1 MTLDAPT
8 PPQAPLNDPRTVNA
22 WAMFDWANS
31 AFALVI
37 TVAIFPA
44 YFESVVFETVR
55 ILGIEMESSALFS
68 WLITL
73 AYLLIAA
80 VSPFLSGIADAGGKR
95 LWFLKIFTTIGAISC
110 TLLFFFTSMETLWLG
125 SLFFVLGLIGFAGGL
140 VFYNSFLPIISTPDK
155 FDTYS
160 AKGFAL
166 GFAGSVLLLIVNLIM
181 VMKPDWFGLPD
192 ASWGSRVS
200 FITVGVWWYLFARIP
215 FRRLPQDKKVN
226 GNLRE
231 MGRAGYKEIKS
242 VWQKVKGMTQLK
254 RFLFSFFCYSTGV
267 QTILFLASLFA
278 DKELGFGG
286 QDLIIL
292 ILILQIV
299 AIAGAYLFSWLS
311 GLYGNR
317 VSLLIILFIWLI
329 ICAVGY
335 VVASKPHFYLL
346 GGAVGLVMGG
356 TQSLSRS
363 TYAKLIPD
371 PNESTS
377 YYSFYDVLEK
387 VAIVVGTLA
396 FGLVNQ
402 LTGSM
407 RYSILV
413 LGIFFVL
420 GIILLFRFRLGQSE
434 AAN

>member
-8 PPQAPLNDPRTVNA
+8 PPQTPLNDPRTINA

-55 ILGIEMESSALFS
+55 VLGVEMESSALFS

-110 TLLFFFTSMETLWLG
+110 GFLFFFTSMETLWLG

-140 VFYNSFLPIISTPDK
+140 VFYNSFLPIISTPDN
-155 FDTYS
+155 FDKYS
-160 AKGFAL
+160 ARGFAL

-181 VMKPDWFGLPD
+181 VMKPEWFGLPD
-192 ASWGSRVS
+192 ASWGSRIS

-215 FRRLPQDKKVN
+215 FRRLPQDRKVS
-226 GNLRE
+226 GNLRQ

-286 QDLIIL
+286 QDLVIL

-299 AIAGAYLFSWLS
+299 AIGGAYLFSWLS

-317 VSLLIILFIWLI
+317 ISLLIILVIWLG
-329 ICAVGY
+329 ICATGY
-335 VVASKPHFYLL
+335 VVASKTHFYLL

-371 PNESTS
+371 TSESTS

-402 LTGSM
+402 ITGSM

-413 LGIFFVL
+413 LGIFFVM
-420 GIILLFRFRLGQSE
+420 GIIILLRFRLGKAE
-434 AAN
+434 ATA

>member
-8 PPQAPLNDPRTVNA
+8 PPQTPLNDPRTVNA

-44 YFESVVFETVR
+44 YFEGVVFETVR

-110 TLLFFFTSMETLWLG
+110 TLLFFFTGMETLWLG

-200 FITVGVWWYLFARIP
+200 FVTVGVWWFLFARIP
-215 FRRLPQDKKVN
+215 FRRLPQDKKVS

-420 GIILLFRFRLGQSE
+420 GIVLLFRFRLGQSE

>member
-1 MTLDAPT
+1 
-8 PPQAPLNDPRTVNA
+8 
-22 WAMFDWANS
+22 
-31 AFALVI
+31 
-37 TVAIFPA
+37 
-44 YFESVVFETVR
+44 
-55 ILGIEMESSALFS
+55 
-68 WLITL
+68 
-73 AYLLIAA
+73 
-80 VSPFLSGIADAGGKR
+80 VS
-95 LWFLKIFTTIGAISC
+95 
-110 TLLFFFTSMETLWLG
+110 
-125 SLFFVLGLIGFAGGL
+125 
-140 VFYNSFLPIISTPDK
+140 
-155 FDTYS
+155 
-160 AKGFAL
+160 
-166 GFAGSVLLLIVNLIM
+166 
-181 VMKPDWFGLPD
+181 
-192 ASWGSRVS
+192 
-200 FITVGVWWYLFARIP
+200 
-215 FRRLPQDKKVN
+215 
-226 GNLRE
+226 GNLRQ
-231 MGRAGYKEIKS
+231 MGRAGYKEIKN

-299 AIAGAYLFSWLS
+299 AIGGAYLFSWLS

-317 VSLLIILFIWLI
+317 ISLLIILVIWLG
-329 ICAVGY
+329 ICATGY
-335 VVASKPHFYLL
+335 VVASKTHFYLL

-371 PNESTS
+371 TSESTS

-402 LTGSM
+402 ITGSM

-413 LGIFFVL
+413 LGIFFVM
-420 GIILLFRFRLGQSE
+420 GIIILLRFRLGKAE
-434 AAN
+434 AAA